1 MKGRESEN
9 MASVNKHIIL
19 GRLGQDPEVRYTQSG
34 TAVCNLSIA
43 TDGFGDNA
51 ETEWHDVVVWGKAAE
66 QCGQYLQKGR
76 EVYLEGEVRTDKWT
90 DRDGNERKTKKVHT
104 NFVQFIGGGGNGGG
118 QRDGSNRNQ
127 NRVGGQGGNRQG
139 NNGGWGSNNNQQS
152 DDDHGGGQSSGG
164 GWGKKPAGNNGGG
177 WGGKKNAGG
186 GWGKKP
192 SGEQDQGNGGS
203 GGRSGDDNDP
213 IPF

>member
-1 MKGRESEN
+1 

-51 ETEWHDVVVWGKAAE
+51 ETEWHEVVVWGKAAE

-76 EVYLEGEVRTDKWT
+76 EVYVEGEVRTDRWT
-90 DRDGNERKTKKVHT
+90 DRDNNERKTKKVHT
-104 NFVQFIGGGGNGGG
+104 NFVQFIGGNGGG
-118 QRDGSNRNQ
+118 QRDGGNRNQ
-127 NRVGGQGGNRQG
+127 NRGGGQQGGGNRRG
-139 NNGGWGSNNNQQS
+139 NNGGGWGSNNNQQS
-152 DDDHGGGQSSGG
+152 GDSGGQS
-164 GWGKKPAGNNGGG
+164 GGG
-177 WGGKKNAGG
+177 WGGKSSGNGS

-192 SGEQDQGNGGS
+192 TGGQDQGNGGS
-203 GGRSGDDNDP
+203 GGRSNDEDDP
-213 IPF
+213 LPF